1 MREMLPAQPRRLM
14 RLSVRANAPLESGA
28 LLRAMV

>member
-14 RLSVRANAPLESGA
+14 QKAVPANAPHESGA
-28 LLRAMV
+28 LLRAVV